1 VGGPILTNDGTI
13 LLGGWTTGY
22 AWAVGGGVEYW
33 ATDSLAIRT
42 GSDYLRTSFYNSSLV
57 VQGQNNIRTTAAVV
71 YYIGKPSRKRRL
83 LATR

>member
-1 VGGPILTNDGTI
+1 
-13 LLGGWTTGY
+13 
-22 AWAVGGGVEYW
+22 
-33 ATDSLAIRT
+33 
-42 GSDYLRTSFYNSSLV
+42 V